1 MREILTI
8 EEVKQKLKWNNSCGW
23 ILVEYLYVPIKSILK
38 KKWNDFAKKKDTID
52 KCTRNN
58 FESCMGVFKC
68 GAYIIE
74 LCWLIQPNL
83 LDINDCHP
91 W

>member
-1 MREILTI
+1 MD
-8 EEVKQKLKWNNSCGW
+8 SCW
-23 ILVEYLYVPIKSILK
+23 VLICANKINLK